1 MHHAAVG
8 HLLSQMDPS
17 EPAQQRGTAARV
29 RKIAIF
35 AAAVVVTYALI
46 VLDARAASPIP
57 QVPVASGEK
66 GYVLHEIRDR
76 LYWLSDGAY
85 NTMFVVSSDGVI
97 AVDPLPTLGGNYL
110 KAIAEVTDK
119 PVTRVI
125 YSHEHTD
132 HIGAAYL
139 FPKAATIIAQKET
152 AQLLA
157 TRNDPR
163 RPLPTVT
170 FDDSYTLTVGDQTL
184 VLDYKGVNHEAG
196 NIFIYAPKQRVLML
210 VDVVYPGY
218 MPYPNL
224 GIAVDVPGYLKAHR
238 DALSYDF
245 DTLVAGHV
253 DRLGTRKDVEL
264 SLAFAT
270 DLQRTAGQLL
280 AATPF
285 PAYMSEHAAE
295 NKWFAHDAYE
305 KELVD
310 RCYAALLP
318 KWQTQL
324 GGAQMALKSQCWSMI
339 VALVVQM
346 PPGD

>member
-1 MHHAAVG
+1 MFAVLAFCAGSALHAQDVVPA
-8 HLLSQMDPS
+8 LKLS
-17 EPAQQRGTAARV
+17 AL
-29 RKIAIF
+29 
-35 AAAVVVTYALI
+35 AAASAP
-46 VLDARAASPIP
+46 AIP
-57 QVPVASGEK
+57 AKNYLLQ
-66 GYVLHEIRDR
+66 EIRDR

-85 NTMFVVSSDGVI
+85 NTMFLVSTEGVI
-97 AVDPLPTLGGNYL
+97 AIDPLPTLGASYL

-119 PVTRVI
+119 PVTHIV

-132 HIGAAYL
+132 HIGAASL
-139 FPKAATIIAQKET
+139 FPKNATIVAQRET
-152 AQLLA
+152 AKLLA

-170 FDDSYTLTVGDQTL
+170 FDDSVTLTVGDQTL

-196 NIFIYAPKQRVLML
+196 NIFIYAPKQKVLML

-245 DTLVAGHV
+245 DILVAGHV
-253 DRLGTRKDVEL
+253 DRLGTRDDVAQ

-270 DLQRTAGQLL
+270 DLQGGAARLL
-280 AATPF
+280 AEAPF
-285 PAYMSEHAAE
+285 PDYLARHAGE

-305 KELVD
+305 KELVE
-310 RCYAALLP
+310 RCYADLLP
-318 KWQTQL
+318 KWQPRL
-324 GGAQMALKSQCWSMI
+324 AGAELSLRSQCWSMI
-339 VALVVQM
+339 VAVVVQM
-346 PPGD
+346 PPGEGASAASVPKPRP

>member
-1 MHHAAVG
+1 MMFAAKV
-8 HLLSQMDPS
+8 L
-17 EPAQQRGTAARV
+17 

-35 AAAVVVTYALI
+35 AAVVVLTYALV
-46 VLDARAASPIP
+46 VLDTRAAGPIAQALAP
-57 QVPVASGEK
+57 PVEK
-66 GYVLHEIRDR
+66 GYVVQEIRDR

-85 NTMFVVSSDGVI
+85 NSMFLVSSEGVI
-97 AVDPLPTLGGNYL
+97 AIDPLPTLGGNYL
-110 KAIAEVTDK
+110 RAIADVTDK
-119 PVTRVI
+119 PVTHVI

-132 HIGAAYL
+132 HIGAAHL
-139 FPKAATIIAQKET
+139 LPKTASIIAQKET
-152 AQLLA
+152 AKLLA

-163 RPLPTVT
+163 RPLPTVAFEDT
-170 FDDSYTLTVGDQTL
+170 YTLSVGDQTL

-224 GIAVDVPGYLKAHR
+224 CIAVDVPGYLKAHR

-270 DLQRTAGQLL
+270 DLQRTAAQLL

-285 PAYMSEHAAE
+285 TAYLSEHKPE

-310 RCYAALLP
+310 RCYAVLLP
-318 KWQTQL
+318 KWQRQL
-324 GGAQMALKSQCWSMI
+324 AGAEMALSSQCWSMI

-346 PPGD
+346 PLADGNLAGRTDHN

>member
-1 MHHAAVG
+1 MKLAAK
-8 HLLSQMDPS
+8 
-17 EPAQQRGTAARV
+17 AF
-29 RKIAIF
+29 RKIVIF
-35 AAAVVVTYALI
+35 AAAVVLTYALI
-46 VLDARAASPIP
+46 VLDTRAADPIARAP
-57 QVPVASGEK
+57 VPSVEK
-66 GYVLHEIRDR
+66 GYVVQEIRDR

-85 NTMFVVSSDGVI
+85 NTMFLVSSEGVI
-97 AVDPLPTLGGNYL
+97 AIDPLPTLGGNYL
-110 KAIAEVTDK
+110 RAIADVTDK
-119 PVTRVI
+119 PVTHVI

-132 HIGAAYL
+132 HIGAAFL

-152 AQLLA
+152 AKLLA

-163 RPLPTVT
+163 RPMPTVT
-170 FDDSYTLTVGDQTL
+170 FEDTYTLSVGDHTL

-238 DALSYDF
+238 DALTYDF
-245 DTLVAGHV
+245 DMLVAGHV

-264 SLAFAT
+264 SLAFVT
-270 DLQRTAGQLL
+270 DLQRAAGQLL
-280 AATPF
+280 AAAPF
-285 PAYMSEHAAE
+285 PAYLSEHKPE

-305 KELVD
+305 KELVE

-318 KWQTQL
+318 KWQAQL
-324 GGAQMALKSQCWSMI
+324 AGATMALKSQCWSMI

-346 PPGD
+346 PPADEALAVRTNGN